1 MKTTEKPRAEP
12 KTDRRLKPAPRAKKN
27 WTPEEDAFLQDKW
40 GSLSIP
46 ALAKKLGRSV
56 EAINNRRR
64 RLGCGA
70 HLENDYRVSLSQ
82 LMNAYSYTPVGGL
95 IPLSKVWMQ
104 NTITVHAWTGAEEKT
119 DVGSEASPEEM
130 VYVTESGTV
139 YHRNPG
145 CRYLRVSL
153 QQVAGSRIASMRNT
167 YGAKYYPCESCSR
180 NQNPAGCVYITSTGN
195 RYHNQETCSGL
206 KRTIRL
212 VKLSQVED
220 MHACSS
226 CG

>member
-82 LMNAYSYTPVGGL
+82 LMNTIYGTKSMESYTTGRL
-95 IPLSKVWMQ
+95 IKQ
-104 NTITVHAWTGAEEKT
+104 
-119 DVGSEASPEEM
+119 D
-130 VYVTESGTV
+130 
-139 YHRNPG
+139 
-145 CRYLRVSL
+145 CRYTGTE
-153 QQVAGSRIASMRNT
+153 QM
-167 YGAKYYPCESCSR
+167 
-180 NQNPAGCVYITSTGN
+180 PAGFKWLI
-195 RYHNQETCSGL
+195 
-206 KRTIRL
+206 
-212 VKLSQVED
+212 
-220 MHACSS
+220 
-226 CG
+226 

>member
-56 EAINNRRR
+56 DAINNRRY

-82 LMNAYSYTPVGGL
+82 LMN
-95 IPLSKVWMQ
+95 
-104 NTITVHAWTGAEEKT
+104 TI
-119 DVGSEASPEEM
+119 
-130 VYVTESGTV
+130 YGTREWS
-139 YHRNPG
+139 H
-145 CRYLRVSL
+145 
-153 QQVAGSRIASMRNT
+153 T
-167 YGAKYYPCESCSR
+167 
-180 NQNPAGCVYITSTGN
+180 
-195 RYHNQETCSGL
+195 
-206 KRTIRL
+206 
-212 VKLSQVED
+212 
-220 MHACSS
+220 
-226 CG
+226 